1 MRGSLGGRANLWGM
15 SMPSPTEIA
24 VLILIGVV
32 MFGPDKIP
40 QIARKAA
47 RVLHFLKDIANTT
60 RDQLREDLGPK
71 YADLQ
76 ITDLNPRT
84 FVSKYV
90 INEFQ
95 DDIDGIKSD
104 IEGVRN
110 DLDAGLNDLKSAT
123 GGQSD
128 GVTSVPD
135 QATEPTTAAFGSI
148 PVPFDS
154 EAT

>member
-1 MRGSLGGRANLWGM
+1 M
-15 SMPSPTEIA
+15 SFPSPTEIA

-32 MFGPDKIP
+32 MFGPDKVP
-40 QIARKAA
+40 DMARKAA
-47 RVLHFLKDIANTT
+47 RVLHYLKGIANTT

-71 YADLQ
+71 YSNLE
-76 ITDLNPRT
+76 ITDLNPKT

-90 INEFQ
+90 MNEFR

-110 DLDAGLNDLKSAT
+110 DLDAGLSDLKSAT
-123 GGQSD
+123 SNPED
-128 GVTSVPD
+128 GPAEDREAEPRTVALGSV
-135 QATEPTTAAFGSI
+135 

>member
-1 MRGSLGGRANLWGM
+1 M
-15 SMPSPTEIA
+15 SFPSPTEIA

-32 MFGPDKIP
+32 MFGPDKLP
-40 QIARKAA
+40 DMARKAA
-47 RVLHFLKDIANTT
+47 RVLHYLRGIANTT

-71 YADLQ
+71 YADLE
-76 ITDLNPRT
+76 ITDLNPKT

-90 INEFQ
+90 MSEFR

-110 DLDAGLNDLKSAT
+110 DLDAGLSDLKSAT
-123 GGQSD
+123 SD
-128 GVTSVPD
+128 LSDDGSAED
-135 QATEPTTAAFGSI
+135 RSAEPRTVALGSI